1 MPRTIGSLEHIVYGL
16 YPPQKFMNGVF
27 PRILVR
33 NGADENLIGNQFACK
48 KLEVL
53 KAAFAQGTT
62 LIDLVFEF

>member
-48 KLEVL
+48 RLEVL